1 MKGDLALLGAVG
13 AAMVA
18 VPAAVLLWSGQPL
31 LAQAPPAL
39 PVSLPSSQTAP
50 GEGDG
55 LNQGAFSTPAPG
67 SPSSSEPEGDSR
79 PVEGD
84 EGPQTQEALP
94 DTVKGVWRSPVTTLR
109 ILDQGSG
116 EVVELSLA
124 DYTRYA
130 IAAEMP
136 ASYHLEALKAQ
147 GVAALTYA
155 LQEAI
160 AQRSLPEE
168 ARDPKLKGAD
178 FAADPGDRRGYM
190 TEATAREF
198 YGEQFDYSWNRI
210 TQAARAACRC
220 VALYDGEPIAAAYH
234 AISAGDTTER
244 AENIWNG
251 PLPYLVEAE
260 SNWDILAPGYKRTL
274 SVTAG
279 ALKELLT
286 AAGATFPVKVLMSY
300 NPSTANWDKQC
311 QIIEQQMEEAL
322 GADYIDIVLEAGPST
337 NFLSEVRKAGKYA
350 LMLCNWGPDYADPET
365 YTDPWSLGFTYS
377 WPELCTDPAYESGE
391 TYTAEDAAALG
402 LDDKF
407 IGAKVKT
414 YNKMVD
420 AAKAEKLDI
429 SARYNKFAEAEAYFI
444 DHAFIIPFAVKNDGY
459 CVNKI
464 SPFDRPFAP
473 FGVSSLKF
481 KGAKLLEK
489 PMSLE
494 EYQAAEEQ
502 WNKEREA
509 AMAAG

>member
-168 ARDPKLKGAD
+168 ARDPNLKGAD

-260 SNWDILAPGYKRTL
+260 SNWDILAPGYKSTV
-274 SVTAG
+274 SVTDG
-279 ALKELLT
+279 ELKELLT
-286 AAGATFPVKVLMSY
+286 AAGATLLPDPATWLSIQERSPAGYVTQVQAGSITLHGNQLRNLLGLRSSAFELERTHTGYTFYVRGYGHGAGLSQ
-300 NPSTANWDKQC
+300 A
-311 QIIEQQMEEAL
+311 
-322 GADYIDIVLEAGPST
+322 GADYLARQGETFDEILLHYYSGITLAEVVL
-337 NFLSEVRKAGKYA
+337 
-350 LMLCNWGPDYADPET
+350 
-365 YTDPWSLGFTYS
+365 
-377 WPELCTDPAYESGE
+377 SGE
-391 TYTAEDAAALG
+391 G
-402 LDDKF
+402 
-407 IGAKVKT
+407 
-414 YNKMVD
+414 M
-420 AAKAEKLDI
+420 
-429 SARYNKFAEAEAYFI
+429 
-444 DHAFIIPFAVKNDGY
+444 
-459 CVNKI
+459 
-464 SPFDRPFAP
+464 
-473 FGVSSLKF
+473 
-481 KGAKLLEK
+481 
-489 PMSLE
+489 
-494 EYQAAEEQ
+494 
-502 WNKEREA
+502 
-509 AMAAG
+509 